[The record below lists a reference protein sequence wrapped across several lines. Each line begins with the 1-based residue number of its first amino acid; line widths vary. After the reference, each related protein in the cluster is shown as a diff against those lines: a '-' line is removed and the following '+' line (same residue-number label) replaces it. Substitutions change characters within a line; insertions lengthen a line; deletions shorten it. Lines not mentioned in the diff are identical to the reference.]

1 MNSVY
6 LIPHNPYLC
15 CTWKKT
21 DLPRALVAPDIY
33 HPTGT
38 PGHRHYNMSVLQQH
52 AAFFDIDDNGIVYPW
67 ETYTGNKFHMP
78 QQPDFYH
85 YITIIEHPCSPLY
98 CSNLTNFPLFF
109 WLSSLPFYKG
119 YVQLALMCLHLS
131 LLPLLSM
138 ERTVIVPYR

>member
-1 MNSVY
+1 ME
-6 LIPHNPYLC
+6 
-15 CTWKKT
+15 KT

-38 PGHRHYNMSVLQQH
+38 PGHRHYNISVLQQH
-52 AAFFDIDDNGIVYPW
+52 AAFFDVDDNGIVYPW

-85 YITIIEHPCSPLY
+85 YITIIKQPCSPLY

-109 WLSSLPFYKG
+109 WLSSLPFYKD

-138 ERTVIVPYR
+138 ERTSYRTLPVSHMFLPLEFTLPKRY

>member
-1 MNSVY
+1 M
-6 LIPHNPYLC
+6 LHME
-15 CTWKKT
+15 KT

-38 PGHRHYNMSVLQQH
+38 PGHRHYNISVLQQH
-52 AAFFDIDDNGIVYPW
+52 AAFFDVDDNGIVYPW

-119 YVQLALMCLHLS
+119 YYHCYQWSAQLSYPSGKSHVLAIGIYFTKKILA
-131 LLPLLSM
+131 
-138 ERTVIVPYR
+138 